1 MKWWATKRPARG
13 ESTCGDDYAIVHG
26 GTTLVALADGLGH
39 GSAALAAA
47 KGFCGAVQQHATE
60 PLDMLMKRG
69 AAAVQGT
76 RGAAAA
82 LMRIDEESGIGS
94 YVGVGNI
101 DVRTTS
107 RHISVTSRSGIVGAR
122 LPNLLEHHFRV
133 SLGDVIVLFSDGV
146 SGRLKLS
153 DFSDSPHSEW
163 PSLVLERYG
172 KHEDDATCIVLHC
185 DGRHFSAPY
194 TS

>member
-1 MKWWATKRPARG
+1 MRWWAIQRPARG
-13 ESTCGDDYAIVHG
+13 ESVCGDDFVVVEQS
-26 GTTLVALADGLGH
+26 TTLFAIADGLGH
-39 GSAALAAA
+39 GALARAA
-47 KGFCGAVQQHATE
+47 SRGFCSAVEQHGTE
-60 PLDMLMKRG
+60 ALEPLMKRG

-82 LMRIDEESGIGS
+82 LMRIDESRGMGA

-122 LPNLLEHHFRV
+122 LPRLLEHTFKV
-133 SLGDVIVLFSDGV
+133 STGDVIVLFSDGV

-153 DFSDSPHSEW
+153 DFSALEFCDW
-163 PSLVLERYG
+163 PPKVLDRYG
-172 KHEDDATCIVLHC
+172 KFEDDATCVVVHCNGLH
-185 DGRHFSAPY
+185 SL
-194 TS
+194 T